1 MKSTPGRDKGE
12 RRSLN
17 RNDTLLANIAILYYK
32 DGLTQNEIAK
42 RLGVSRPTVVNY
54 LRQAREQ
61 NIVDIRINGTSFS
74 SSKLSKDLRDAYGL
88 KDVFIASVLPGPGSN
103 ADKRA
108 RDVRRQVARVGAMA
122 VYDLLQ
128 PGDVLGIAWGETIQ
142 WVAEEMPRGI
152 IRNLTICQTIGS
164 MKSPLLPAAETS
176 SIRIAASLNADCY
189 TLHAPAILSSK
200 KIADALKKEP
210 IIRTQLEKFR
220 ELTKVL
226 FSVGNCSETT
236 HIVQSGIASV
246 EELHWYQAHGAVGVI
261 CGRFINAKGEHVKG
275 EMDERMIGI
284 TPEDLK
290 HVRCGILVAAGTDK
304 IEAIRAAFV
313 GGYVQYLVTDEMT
326 GRLLVSRDG

>member
-1 MKSTPGRDKGE
+1 MKPASADRSE
-12 RRSLN
+12 RKSLH
-17 RNDTLLANIAILYYK
+17 RNDALLANIAILYYK
-32 DGLTQNEIAK
+32 DGLTQNEIAR

-74 SSKLSKDLRDAYGL
+74 SSKLSKDLREAYGL
-88 KDVFIASVLPGPGSN
+88 EDVYIASALPGSATN

-108 RDVRRQVARVGAMA
+108 RDVRRRVARIGAMA

-142 WVAEEMPRGI
+142 WLAEEMPRGAV
-152 IRNLTICQTIGS
+152 RNLTICQTIGS

-210 IIRTQLEKFR
+210 IIRTQLEKFT

-236 HIVQSGIASV
+236 HLVQSGIASV
-246 EELHWYQAHGAVGVI
+246 EELHWYQVHGAVGVV
-261 CGRFINAKGEHVKG
+261 CGRFIDARGEHVKG

-284 TPEDLK
+284 TPDELK
-290 HVRCGILVAAGTDK
+290 RVKCGILVAAGMDK
-304 IEAIRAAFV
+304 IEAIRAALS
-313 GGYVQYLVTDEMT
+313 GGYVRYLVTDELT
-326 GRLLVSRDG
+326 GKALVSGEG